1 MELKKREREARR
13 KRIKN
18 NRVLY
23 LMILPILLWYVLFCY
38 LPIAGGLSL
47 SFRNYR
53 FDMGIWKSPFG
64 RAGTFSENDD

>member
-47 SFRNYR
+47 SFPKLS
-53 FDMGIWKSPFG
+53 I
-64 RAGTFSENDD
+64 